1 MRFLQLAKM
10 TESPSDLV
18 AVAFPIITVV
28 LRGPELWQCLYPHW
42 VSLRYIQSCVS
53 LLHYSG
59 TKIVFFAGKMQ
70 GKPFDLQVDTRMS
83 GDWDCIFAVVL

>member
-28 LRGPELWQCLYPHW
+28 LRGAQNF
-42 VSLRYIQSCVS
+42 
-53 LLHYSG
+53 G
-59 TKIVFFAGKMQ
+59 NVFTHTGFLCDTYNHAFLFFIIAGQ
-70 GKPFDLQVDTRMS
+70 R
-83 GDWDCIFAVVL
+83 